1 MNLASIIVVA
11 ILLSCFFFFISLPF
25 GVEREK
31 QYSEQGDFSG
41 IRQPRLWSKVAFALL
56 MSATM
61 TTALYFVDSAGYLD
75 QII

>member
-31 QYSEQGDFSG
+31 QYPEQGDFSG
-41 IRQPRLWSKVAFALL
+41 IRKVRLWPKIGFALL
-56 MSATM
+56 MSAMM
-61 TTALYFVDSAGYLD
+61 TTALYFVDGAGYFD